1 MASARQTMTQRA
13 QEAVKKQLLEGSQ
26 AQFFRGWGERIITAD
41 PGELLTSLAETLA
54 GLSCGIIVE
63 CAGGPAPHWAEED
76 WKMVLTIFENPLL
89 NRGSG
94 SDGKTCDTVMEAV
107 LLAFA
112 DGGAFWPKDV
122 RLIPGEERIGWEVEG
137 TGKVVLAETENAGGE
152 C

>member
-1 MASARQTMTQRA
+1 MASARQTLTQRA
-13 QEAVKKQLLEGSQ
+13 QAAVKKQLLEGSQ
-26 AQFFRGWGERIITAD
+26 AQFFRGWGEKIITAD

-63 CAGGPAPHWAEED
+63 CAGGPAPHWGEED

-89 NRGSG
+89 NRPG
-94 SDGKTCDTVMEAV
+94 DGKTCDTVLDAV

-112 DGGAFWPKDV
+112 DGGAFWTKDV
-122 RLIPGEERIGWEVEG
+122 RVLPGEERVGWEIEG
-137 TGKVVLAETENAGGE
+137 TAKVALVPGGAEAGE